1 MKMRKNKMNLSQ
13 PIIDTLVNIVNSA
26 GYCIGREVEVK
37 LLEFPKS
44 PVTSFK
50 TNSILLCD
58 VIFRN
63 ENYNVVKNG
72 ISKFELISVE
82 YSSYKTFVI
91 TVTQELYALLELENV
106 IGENSDHPILTNRY
120 GQKSVVSD
128 IRSKSSDFDGD
139 IINILTLF
147 PTLEYHDTDIAYRY
161 YMNDIT
167 SISKYN
173 KSKLLKDF
181 TTELKKK
188 FDENTRLEKE
198 KKRWRYE
205 AYGKQP
211 KGKRAL
217 PF

>member
-1 MKMRKNKMNLSQ
+1 MKIRKNKMNLSQ
-13 PIIDTLVNIVNSA
+13 PVIDTLANIVNSA

-37 LLEFPKS
+37 LLEFTKS

-50 TNSILLCD
+50 TNSKLLCD

-120 GQKSVVSD
+120 GQKSVVNNIDCNGPSPG
-128 IRSKSSDFDGD
+128 DFDGD
-139 IINILTLF
+139 TISIIF
-147 PTLEYHDTDIAYRY
+147 PTFEYHDTDIAYRY

-173 KSKLLKDF
+173 KSRLLKDF
-181 TTELKKK
+181 ITELKRNLMKTL
-188 FDENTRLEKE
+188 D
-198 KKRWRYE
+198 
-205 AYGKQP
+205 
-211 KGKRAL
+211 
-217 PF
+217 